1 MSVSGSPSDVSRSP
15 SKTDCDIASV
25 TCSVLGYAKRR
36 YRLLPLSS
44 KEEAL
49 ERNILAS
56 LKEVPLI
63 SMCQFAMQSLGF
75 RDAYR
80 KGLNG
85 RQAAWA
91 AKKYCG
97 HWVIPESILQDL
109 AWADVN

>member
-1 MSVSGSPSDVSRSP
+1 MSRSP
-15 SKTDCDIASV
+15 SKTDCDIAV
-25 TCSVLGYAKRR
+25 THSMLGWGYAKRH
-36 YRLLPLSS
+36 YRLLPPSS

-49 ERNILAS
+49 EQNILAS

-63 SMCQFAMQSLGF
+63 SMRQFAMQSLRF
-75 RDAYR
+75 MDAYR

-91 AKKYCG
+91 AKKYRS